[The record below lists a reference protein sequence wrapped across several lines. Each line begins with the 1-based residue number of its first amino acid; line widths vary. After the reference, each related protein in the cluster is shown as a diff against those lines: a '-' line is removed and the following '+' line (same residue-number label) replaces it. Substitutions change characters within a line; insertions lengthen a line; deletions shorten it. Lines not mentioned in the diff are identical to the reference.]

1 MIAYNASI
9 KLLNYPTY
17 MSYLSGN
24 DLIFPALF
32 NIILQS
38 AIIWLI
44 TFLASKT
51 DKTFYELLRDC
62 IGEVG
67 AKIVFALFALF
78 FIANAILPMI
88 EQQLFVH
95 ESFYDTIPSIL
106 VFLPFF
112 ILSIYA
118 GSKRFT
124 NIGRV
129 ADMCLP
135 IFVVAIIV
143 IFAMSIGQCRFDNLL
158 PILRRPPSNIG
169 GSSLSSIVRFSDS
182 SFMLMFLGHFKYKK
196 GDSLKITLSYIA
208 GGLIVL
214 LFMSMF
220 YAIYGSLSPMQPF
233 AIAKI
238 PIFFSAINLI
248 GRVDMLAIYLYDTA
262 VLFALILNIQM
273 SCYCLEKVFSCPL
286 RGVYSIAVNAIL
298 ITISIVFT
306 NNFVALNDF
315 FYKWMWLASLIF
327 SYIFPL
333 SLFIMKRHEL
343 STTRHVAR
351 PPKVVARSSVV
362 ETSDNS
368 DIKAKLN

>member
-44 TFLASKT
+44 TFLASRT

-62 IGEVG
+62 VGEVG

-158 PILRRPPSNIG
+158 PILRRQPSNIG

-333 SLFIMKRHEL
+333 TAILFYRIIAFPSGRGL
-343 STTRHVAR
+343 Q
-351 PPKVVARSSVV
+351 
-362 ETSDNS
+362 
-368 DIKAKLN
+368 